1 MATRDPNR
9 SIRTDVVID
18 ASVEE
23 VWDAWTTVD
32 GIRSFFAPACNVEP
46 RVGGLYEI
54 FFAPDAEP
62 GSRGADGMRILAF
75 EPRKMLAFTW
85 NAPLSMP
92 TVREQRTSVV
102 LWFNA
107 TDTGG
112 GTRLS
117 LAHSGWGEGEE
128 WNAAFDYFTRAWAV
142 VLDRLAYRFS
152 VGPVDWDDPPAV
164 TTE

>member
-9 SIRTDVVID
+9 SIRADVVID
-18 ASVEE
+18 ATVDE
-23 VWDAWTTVD
+23 VWDAWTTGD
-32 GIRSFFAPACNVEP
+32 GIRSFFAPGCNVEP

-54 FFAPDAEP
+54 FFAPDAES
-62 GSRGADGMRILAF
+62 GVKGADGMRILAF
-75 EPRKMLAFTW
+75 EPGKMLAFTW

-92 TVREQRTSVV
+92 NVREQRTSVV
-102 LWFNA
+102 LRFGR
-107 TDTGG
+107 TDTG

-128 WNAAFDYFTRAWAV
+128 WDGAFDYFTKAWDV
-142 VLDRLAYRFS
+142 VLDRLTYRFS

-164 TTE
+164 ATE